1 MKGSRESCGTHR
13 AALWERCLT
22 SPVPVVEFEVTE
34 RPLDAPPLPEM
45 VLAFQFSQSFLDRFT
60 RQDNPYPHFLQ
71 VEFHESNYTGF
82 GESSRGLSDTGH
94 TRLHCANPNLHTRTL
109 AGAKPPGC

>member
-1 MKGSRESCGTHR
+1 MLSSSR
-13 AALWERCLT
+13 LT
-22 SPVPVVEFEVTE
+22 GRV
-34 RPLDAPPLPEM
+34 LDALPLPEM
-45 VLAFQFSQSFLDRFT
+45 ILAAFQLSQSFLDRFT
-60 RQDNPYPHFLQ
+60 RQYNPYPHFLQ

-82 GESSRGLSDTGH
+82 VQSSRGLSDTGH